1 MLTIIFIYC
10 QACAMKQTVV
20 DFRIKLGK
28 RIAQL
33 RMKSGLEQTELAAI
47 LDGKDKQ
54 FINRYEK
61 QGANPTAYIL
71 VKIAEALNVSV
82 DDLLDFSNLENPSE

>member
-1 MLTIIFIYC
+1 MDQDVI
-10 QACAMKQTVV
+10 

-28 RIAQL
+28 RIEQL
-33 RMKSGLEQTELAAI
+33 RKRKGLEQTGLAAI
-47 LDGKDKQ
+47 INGKDKQ

-71 VKIAEALNVSV
+71 VQIAKALDVTV
-82 DDLLDFSNLENPSE
+82 DELLDFKK

>member
-1 MLTIIFIYC
+1 
-10 QACAMKQTVV
+10 MKQAVV

-33 RMKSGLEQTELAAI
+33 RMKSGLEQAELAAI

-71 VKIAEALNVSV
+71 LTIANALNVSV
-82 DDLLDFSNLENPSE
+82 NDLLDFSDLENPSKKNFRDI

>member
-1 MLTIIFIYC
+1 MDQEII
-10 QACAMKQTVV
+10 

-28 RIAQL
+28 RIEQL
-33 RMKSGLEQTELAAI
+33 RKKKGLEQTELAAI
-47 LDGKDKQ
+47 LNGKDKQ

-71 VKIAEALNVSV
+71 VQIAKALDVK
-82 DDLLDFSNLENPSE
+82 LDELINFGSLKK